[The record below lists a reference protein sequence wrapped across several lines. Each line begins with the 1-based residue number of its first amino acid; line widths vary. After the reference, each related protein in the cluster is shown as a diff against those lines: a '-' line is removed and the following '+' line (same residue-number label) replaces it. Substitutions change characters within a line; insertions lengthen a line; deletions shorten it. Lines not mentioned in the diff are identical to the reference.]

1 MLIGNVPLRDLTAQ
15 GVRRTLRKL
24 AQTRV
29 GEPFLA
35 WAAADR
41 AMFTAEQSGD
51 PLLAAASAWRLSY
64 MITGR
69 KHPQE
74 ALDLAIAAAAALER
88 TTRTPSPERL
98 SVYGALHLAAATAA
112 AASFDRA
119 ATESLLGTELVT
131 AVLAEGGD
139 DG

>member
-1 MLIGNVPLRDLTAQ
+1 M
-15 GVRRTLRKL
+15 
-24 AQTRV
+24 
-29 GEPFLA
+29 F
-35 WAAADR
+35 AA
-41 AMFTAEQSGD
+41 EHSGD

-74 ALDLAIAAAAALER
+74 ALELAMTAVAALER
-88 TTRTPSPERL
+88 MMRAPSPERL

-119 ATESLLGTELVT
+119 TTESLLGRGTRNRRPHRRGEPHGHRVRPRQCRHPRHLGV
-131 AVLAEGGD
+131 AQARRPPDGD
-139 DG
+139 RDR